1 MAKKLKI
8 YNGASWEDVT
18 FAITPPNTAVTNAFS
33 TNQVVDVS
41 TSVAALR
48 ITQRGTGEALRVED
62 DTNPDASPFVINSA
76 GLVGIGT
83 SSPDSALHIAAA
95 GDTTIN
101 LTKTGQSTW
110 FIQTLDAGV
119 FRLYSGTANAERL
132 RIDTSGNVG
141 IGSSNPKVRFQ
152 ASGSTNSTSMPS
164 LGTASGSLYVTGL
177 DNAYGL
183 LAGTSSSTGA
193 VWMQAQRTD
202 GTAAAYNILLNPSG
216 GNVGIGNTNP
226 TYKIDLANGFSST
239 TIGDTSLFV
248 RLLASAG
255 NQDMLQM
262 YSERTLAG
270 GASWA
275 TQDWIL
281 RRHVDATTMG
291 GFRWAAGDQN
301 VRSVY
306 GTPTTPSVRTSHIS
320 TSAPSGGIDGDIWLV
335 YTA

>member
-33 TNQVVDVS
+33 TNQVIDAS

-48 ITQRGTGEALRVED
+48 VTQRGAGEAFRVED
-62 DTNPDASPFVINSA
+62 DTNPDSSPFVINSA

-101 LTKTGQSTW
+101 ITKNSQSTW
-110 FIQTLDAGV
+110 YIQALDAGV
-119 FRLYSGTANAERL
+119 FRLYSGTANVERM
-132 RIDTSGNVG
+132 RIGATGN
-141 IGSSNPKVRFQ
+141 
-152 ASGSTNSTSMPS
+152 
-164 LGTASGSLYVTGL
+164 LGL
-177 DNAYGL
+177 
-183 LAGTSSSTGA
+183 
-193 VWMQAQRTD
+193 
-202 GTAAAYNILLNPSG
+202 
-216 GNVGIGNTNP
+216 GNTNP
-226 TYKIDLANGFSST
+226 QYKVDLANSFTSA
-239 TIGDTSLFV
+239 TIGDTSLFI
-248 RLLASAG
+248 RAISSAG

-270 GASWA
+270 GASWS

-281 RRHVDATTMG
+281 KRFVDSTSMG

-301 VRSVY
+301 VRAIY
-306 GTPTTPSVRTSHIS
+306 GTPTTPAVRTSHIS